1 MIHFVY
7 CLCHSRTQQK
17 FLCGSVSVQIQ
28 QGISLLL
35 RSLRQIEYDS
45 HIRHNIPSLCCCIS
59 IRFLCR
65 QICRHLPVPDRL
77 AGQKRKFHLGG
88 SAALTQ
94 YPITVFCSKHVCG
107 EILRLRRQLPVCD
120 PVFSGLSRSII
131 FPDRV
136 DPDVQISILIIRSCK
151 IVQSNTILLLQ
162 ISHLLSITVRRIVI
176 SHILVN
182 RGTSLCRTSR
192 HYISRNH
199 TIQSGGVP
207 GGRINTVAGDL
218 ISSSNIR
225 KRSGGYLYIHP
236 FFRQFCHGSPI
247 FIPGSVFRI
256 DHSGLI
262 FSVQRTGRM
271 PAFTVDVSQ

>member
-7 CLCHSRTQQK
+7 YLCHSRTQQK

-35 RSLRQIEYDS
+35 RSLRQIEYNS

-77 AGQKRKFHLGG
+77 IGQKRKFPLGG

-94 YPITVFCSKHVCG
+94 DPIAILRRKCICG
-107 EILRLRRQLPVCD
+107 EILCLRRQLPVCD

-136 DPDVQISILIIRSCK
+136 DPDVQISLLIIRSCK
-151 IVQSNTILLLQ
+151 IVQSDTILLLQ
-162 ISHLLSITVRRIVI
+162 ISHLLTVTVRRII
-176 SHILVN
+176 FSHILIN
-182 RGTSLCRTSR
+182 RGPSLCRTSR
-192 HYISRNH
+192 GYISRNH
-199 TIQSGGVP
+199 TVQSGFLP
-207 GGRINTVAGDL
+207 GGRINTVAGNL

-271 PAFTVDVSQ
+271 PAYTVDISQ